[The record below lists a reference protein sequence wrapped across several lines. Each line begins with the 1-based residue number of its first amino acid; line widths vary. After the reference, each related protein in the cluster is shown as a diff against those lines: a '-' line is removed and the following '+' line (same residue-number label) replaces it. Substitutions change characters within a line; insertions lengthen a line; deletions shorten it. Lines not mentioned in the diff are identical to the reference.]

1 MVWSAINSNSLLCS
15 RGEYSCLPS
24 SAFQEPIKCLL
35 FCTWLLLPPPSCKP
49 AAFCD
54 KKPLRRCKRINW
66 GRPWWHRN
74 VATSSLSSL
83 LKSDHEWDSL
93 SLSPGPGLVVGVSQA
108 GHTDAQFTAEQS
120 RSAHRRCR
128 RSRSHFTFVEE
139 EEVVVRCQP
148 AVRVRHKYLGLGTPR
163 GGGGD
168 PRHLCT

>member
-1 MVWSAINSNSLLCS
+1 MVGLVCNKLKLCPSLHCS

-35 FCTWLLLPPPSCKP
+35 FCTWLLLPPPSCKL

-93 SLSPGPGLVVGVSQA
+93 SLSPGPGLVVGLSRAPARDTQMHNSQHSRVA
-108 GHTDAQFTAEQS
+108 AHTGGV
-120 RSAHRRCR
+120 
-128 RSRSHFTFVEE
+128 VE
-139 EEVVVRCQP
+139 VPLLQ
-148 AVRVRHKYLGLGTPR
+148 AVATLQLWKKKK
-163 GGGGD
+163 
-168 PRHLCT
+168 

>member
-1 MVWSAINSNSLLCS
+1 MVWSAINSNSAPLFTVPEENTLVCS
-15 RGEYSCLPS
+15 HCFPR
-24 SAFQEPIKCLL
+24 QEPIKCLL

-93 SLSPGPGLVVGVSQA
+93 SLSLPRTWFGGSPLTSRTHRCIIHSSRVATHTGGLVEVTLLQA
-108 GHTDAQFTAEQS
+108 VATL
-120 RSAHRRCR
+120 RLW
-128 RSRSHFTFVEE
+128 
-139 EEVVVRCQP
+139 
-148 AVRVRHKYLGLGTPR
+148 KKK
-163 GGGGD
+163 
-168 PRHLCT
+168 

>member
-1 MVWSAINSNSLLCS
+1 MSALT
-15 RGEYSCLPS
+15 
-24 SAFQEPIKCLL
+24 AFQEPIKCLL

-93 SLSPGPGLVVGVSQA
+93 SLSTGPGSVVGLSQA
-108 GHTDAQFTAEQS
+108 AQQS
-120 RSAHRRCR
+120 RSAHRRFSR
-128 RSRSHFTFVEE
+128 SAPTSSSRSHFTFVEE